1 MKIPILLLVCA
12 AWAPAQWL
20 NYPSTGIPRHPDGKP
35 NLTAPA
41 PKAADGKPDLSGI
54 WQVPEPKYLA
64 NIAADL
70 KPGGVPFQPWAEKVF
85 QERSKLLHASEES
98 NAHCLPP
105 GVPRIN
111 ATPNPFKIVPMA
123 GETVILYEA
132 FGLYRQIF
140 TDGRDFPKDMQP
152 SWQGY
157 STGKWQGDT
166 LVVETRG
173 FNGETWLDQ
182 AGHPTTDAFHL
193 TERFHR
199 RDAGHMDIQLTIDDP
214 KAYTKP
220 WTITEKFELLPDTD
234 LLEFVCENEK
244 DVEHLERIKAAG
256 SSPR

>member
-1 MKIPILLLVCA
+1 VKTVLLLLAGTASLC
-12 AWAPAQWL
+12 AQWL
-20 NYPSTGIPRHPDGKP
+20 NYPSKGIPRRPDGKP
-35 NLTAPA
+35 DLTAPA
-41 PKAADGKPDLSGI
+41 PKAADNKPDLSGI
-54 WQVPEPKYLA
+54 WQVPDPKYLA

-70 KPGGVPFQPWAEKVF
+70 KPGDVPFQPWAAKVF
-85 QERSKLLHASEES
+85 DERRKLLHASEES

-105 GVPRIN
+105 GVPRVN
-111 ATPNPFKIVPMA
+111 ATPNPFKVVQMP

-132 FGLYRQIF
+132 FMLYRQIF
-140 TDGRDFPKDMQP
+140 TDGRPFPPDMQP

-157 STGKWQGDT
+157 STGQWQGENF
-166 LVVETRG
+166 VVETRG

-199 RDAGHMDIQLTIDDP
+199 RDVGHMDIQITIDDS

-234 LLEFVCENEK
+234 LIEFVCENER
-244 DVEHLERIKAAG
+244 DVEHLERIKAG
-256 SSPR
+256 GNSPR